1 MTEFIGKT
9 IGNYRI
15 EGLLGAGGMGQVFR
29 ARHIHL
35 DRPAALK
42 LLHGN
47 LAQDPMFQTR
57 FRQEAQ
63 AAAKLRHP
71 HIVEVYDFDEYEGM
85 AYLVMELVTGG
96 SMRGWLRS
104 AAQQTS
110 GSLAQGLELVRQ
122 AADALAYAHAMGMV
136 HRDIKPDNLLLQP
149 GFAGRGPTTKV
160 ADFGLARMTEGS
172 HLTATGMAMGTP
184 AYMSPE
190 QCQGK
195 PLDGRSDI
203 YALGVVLYEVA
214 TGTLPFVVKTVSEAV
229 FKHVYVPAPSP
240 RQVRPELPDIVE
252 AIVLRCLAKLPE
264 ERFATAADLAAAL
277 SEALGAIAPDL
288 AIGEDEGG
296 AMLTDIAARTRIQTP
311 RGGPAPVALTLMG
324 GGSLPRVQVL
334 DDTGTLLQVVAVRP
348 GGLTVGRVE
357 RNDVVL
363 SGEGVS
369 RHHLRLEWDGIQV
382 LATDLG
388 SSNGTLLEE
397 RPLPPQ
403 EAVVWPW
410 RTMLRVG
417 SYWLRLDP
425 PERAESG
432 QVATP
437 SGGALMTPQTV
448 ATPGGG
454 VMTVPPLSGGS
465 APLPYSQ
472 AFMTTGLVGMT
483 LEPETLAIT
492 PGQTA
497 TVAVTL
503 ANLSD
508 QVDHLTVGVS
518 GVPPEWVTL
527 PPAAQM
533 PPRGQTT
540 VMLTVRPPAE
550 PDARAGEYPVEITAR
565 SRARPAEGG
574 SVLARWTVRPYVK
587 EELTLSPTRARGRR
601 RGVMKATVRNL
612 GNAAVRYRLRGE
624 ADEAGVQVSLVPE
637 ELTIEAGASG
647 NAVVTVEG
655 GIKPFGS
662 EAAWGMT
669 VTATADHG
677 GTLRASGMW
686 LQGALLPVWSLIA
699 ALVLLGLGLAHG
711 FGGLPASVAGGL
723 PGYAILRSGEGVNAD
738 IAGQSGALPTPAA
751 TATQAPTAEPVA
763 PVEPTVE
770 TGAATPTAETGAVIT
785 NDQATAT
792 AVAAS
797 GGNGANAGGG
807 SGGDGSSGG
816 GGGSGG
822 AGDSGGS
829 GGAGGAGGTGST
841 PTPTATATRTA
852 TPGATVAPTATSLP
866 TSTPEPTNTLEPTA
880 TPEPTRTATALPA
893 NTPAPAEMP
902 IPPTP
907 TSTPTPTPTLTPTSM
922 PTPTPMLTP
931 TSTPTPTH
939 TPTPTYTPTPTPT
952 PTPTM
957 AVPLHRAPPNGAVF
971 IHFPRDTI
979 LQWAQVSGAVSYRVE
994 IDCFHC
1000 CGWGVWCTDVG
1011 RTWRV
1016 ESVPHIDGAS
1026 FNEFRFSWVGAQPGR
1041 WRVSAID
1048 ANGREGPRHEWWY
1061 FEFRQ

>member
-15 EGLLGAGGMGQVFR
+15 EALLGAGGMGQVFR
-29 ARHIHL
+29 ARHILL

-71 HIVEVYDFDEYEGM
+71 HIVEVYDFDEFEGM

-149 GFAGRGPTTKV
+149 GFAGRGPTMKV

-172 HLTATGMAMGTP
+172 NLTATGMAMGTP

-214 TGTLPFVVKTVSEAV
+214 TGTLPFVVKTISEAV
-229 FKHVYVPAPSP
+229 FKHVYVPAPP
-240 RQVRPELPDIVE
+240 LRQVRPELPEIVE
-252 AIVLRCLAKLPE
+252 TIVLRCLAKLPE

-277 SEALGAIAPDL
+277 YETLNAIAPDL

-296 AMLTDIAARTRIQTP
+296 ALLTDIAARTRIQTP

-334 DDTGTLLQVVAVRP
+334 DDAGTLLQVVAVRP

-363 SGEGVS
+363 TGEGVS

-472 AFMTTGLVGMT
+472 AFVTTGLVGMT
-483 LEPETLAIT
+483 LEPETLAVT

-565 SRARPAEGG
+565 SRARPTEGG

-587 EELTLSPTRARGRR
+587 EELTLTNAGAGTAAGGDEGNGAQSGECGGALSVAGGGGRSGGAGRAGAGGTDDRGWGERQRR
-601 RGVMKATVRNL
+601 WSRSRGGQAVWECDILGDDGHGGGGSRRDAARNRHV
-612 GNAAVRYRLRGE
+612 GPGGAAASVEPDRRAG
-624 ADEAGVQVSLVPE
+624 AAGVG
-637 ELTIEAGASG
+637 TGAR
-647 NAVVTVEG
+647 
-655 GIKPFGS
+655 F
-662 EAAWGMT
+662 WR
-669 VTATADHG
+669 
-677 GTLRASGMW
+677 L
-686 LQGALLPVWSLIA
+686 
-699 ALVLLGLGLAHG
+699 
-711 FGGLPASVAGGL
+711 ASVAGG
-723 PGYAILRSGEGVNAD
+723 GTAGVCR
-738 IAGQSGALPTPAA
+738 AA
-751 TATQAPTAEPVA
+751 
-763 PVEPTVE
+763 
-770 TGAATPTAETGAVIT
+770 
-785 NDQATAT
+785 
-792 AVAAS
+792 
-797 GGNGANAGGG
+797 
-807 SGGDGSSGG
+807 
-816 GGGSGG
+816 
-822 AGDSGGS
+822 
-829 GGAGGAGGTGST
+829 
-841 PTPTATATRTA
+841 
-852 TPGATVAPTATSLP
+852 
-866 TSTPEPTNTLEPTA
+866 
-880 TPEPTRTATALPA
+880 
-893 NTPAPAEMP
+893 
-902 IPPTP
+902 
-907 TSTPTPTPTLTPTSM
+907 
-922 PTPTPMLTP
+922 
-931 TSTPTPTH
+931 
-939 TPTPTYTPTPTPT
+939 
-952 PTPTM
+952 
-957 AVPLHRAPPNGAVF
+957 
-971 IHFPRDTI
+971 
-979 LQWAQVSGAVSYRVE
+979 
-994 IDCFHC
+994 
-1000 CGWGVWCTDVG
+1000 
-1011 RTWRV
+1011 
-1016 ESVPHIDGAS
+1016 
-1026 FNEFRFSWVGAQPGR
+1026 R
-1041 WRVSAID
+1041 WRACQCGHCRSVGSAAD
-1048 ANGREGPRHEWWY
+1048 A
-1061 FEFRQ
+1061 

>member
-15 EGLLGAGGMGQVFR
+15 EALLGAGGMGQVFR
-29 ARHIHL
+29 ARHILL

-71 HIVEVYDFDEYEGM
+71 HIVEVYDFDEFEGM

-149 GFAGRGPTTKV
+149 GFAGRGPTMKV

-172 HLTATGMAMGTP
+172 NLTATGMAMGTP

-214 TGTLPFVVKTVSEAV
+214 TGTLPFVVKTISEAV
-229 FKHVYVPAPSP
+229 FKHVYVPAPP
-240 RQVRPELPDIVE
+240 LRQVRPELPEIVE
-252 AIVLRCLAKLPE
+252 TIVLRCLAKLPE

-277 SEALGAIAPDL
+277 YETLNAIAPDL
-288 AIGEDEGG
+288 AIGDDEGG
-296 AMLTDIAARTRIQTP
+296 ALLTDIAARTRIQTP

-334 DDTGTLLQVVAVRP
+334 DDAGTLLQVVAVRP

-363 SGEGVS
+363 TGEGVS

-437 SGGALMTPQTV
+437 SGGALTTPGGGVMTTPQTV

-454 VMTVPPLSGGS
+454 VMTVPPLSGG
-465 APLPYSQ
+465 
-472 AFMTTGLVGMT
+472 
-483 LEPETLAIT
+483 
-492 PGQTA
+492 
-497 TVAVTL
+497 
-503 ANLSD
+503 
-508 QVDHLTVGVS
+508 
-518 GVPPEWVTL
+518 
-527 PPAAQM
+527 
-533 PPRGQTT
+533 
-540 VMLTVRPPAE
+540 VR
-550 PDARAGEYPVEITAR
+550 R
-565 SRARPAEGG
+565 S
-574 SVLARWTVRPYVK
+574 
-587 EELTLSPTRARGRR
+587 
-601 RGVMKATVRNL
+601 
-612 GNAAVRYRLRGE
+612 
-624 ADEAGVQVSLVPE
+624 
-637 ELTIEAGASG
+637 
-647 NAVVTVEG
+647 
-655 GIKPFGS
+655 
-662 EAAWGMT
+662 
-669 VTATADHG
+669 
-677 GTLRASGMW
+677 
-686 LQGALLPVWSLIA
+686 
-699 ALVLLGLGLAHG
+699 
-711 FGGLPASVAGGL
+711 
-723 PGYAILRSGEGVNAD
+723 
-738 IAGQSGALPTPAA
+738 
-751 TATQAPTAEPVA
+751 
-763 PVEPTVE
+763 
-770 TGAATPTAETGAVIT
+770 
-785 NDQATAT
+785 
-792 AVAAS
+792 
-797 GGNGANAGGG
+797 
-807 SGGDGSSGG
+807 
-816 GGGSGG
+816 
-822 AGDSGGS
+822 
-829 GGAGGAGGTGST
+829 
-841 PTPTATATRTA
+841 
-852 TPGATVAPTATSLP
+852 
-866 TSTPEPTNTLEPTA
+866 
-880 TPEPTRTATALPA
+880 
-893 NTPAPAEMP
+893 P
-902 IPPTP
+902 IPRR
-907 TSTPTPTPTLTPTSM
+907 L
-922 PTPTPMLTP
+922 
-931 TSTPTPTH
+931 
-939 TPTPTYTPTPTPT
+939 
-952 PTPTM
+952 
-957 AVPLHRAPPNGAVF
+957 
-971 IHFPRDTI
+971 
-979 LQWAQVSGAVSYRVE
+979 
-994 IDCFHC
+994 
-1000 CGWGVWCTDVG
+1000 
-1011 RTWRV
+1011 
-1016 ESVPHIDGAS
+1016 
-1026 FNEFRFSWVGAQPGR
+1026 
-1041 WRVSAID
+1041 
-1048 ANGREGPRHEWWY
+1048 
-1061 FEFRQ
+1061 

>member
-15 EGLLGAGGMGQVFR
+15 EALLGAGGMGQVFR
-29 ARHIHL
+29 ARHILL

-71 HIVEVYDFDEYEGM
+71 HIVEVYDFDEFEGM

-149 GFAGRGPTTKV
+149 GFAGRGPTMKV

-172 HLTATGMAMGTP
+172 NLTATGMAMGTP

-214 TGTLPFVVKTVSEAV
+214 TGTLPFVVKTISEAV
-229 FKHVYVPAPSP
+229 FKHVYVPAPP
-240 RQVRPELPDIVE
+240 LRQVRPELPEIVE
-252 AIVLRCLAKLPE
+252 TIVLRCLAKLPE

-296 AMLTDIAARTRIQTP
+296 ALLTDIAARTRIQTP

-334 DDTGTLLQVVAVRP
+334 DDAGTLLQVVAVRP

-363 SGEGVS
+363 TGEGVS

-437 SGGALMTPQTV
+437 SGGALTTPGGGVMTTPQTV

-454 VMTVPPLSGGS
+454 VMTVPPLSGGG

-472 AFMTTGLVGMT
+472 AFVTTGLVGMT
-483 LEPETLAIT
+483 LEPETLAVT

-550 PDARAGEYPVEITAR
+550 PDARAGEYPVEVTAR
-565 SRARPAEGG
+565 SRARPTEGG

-587 EELTLSPTRARGRR
+587 EELTLTNAGAGTAAGGDEGNGAQSGECGGALPVAGGGGRSGGAGRAGAGGTDDRGRGERQRDGDGRGGDQAVWERDRMGDDGHGGGGSR
-601 RGVMKATVRNL
+601 RDAARNRRV
-612 GNAAVRYRLRGE
+612 GPGGAAASVEPDRRAG
-624 ADEAGVQVSLVPE
+624 AAGVG
-637 ELTIEAGASG
+637 TGAR
-647 NAVVTVEG
+647 
-655 GIKPFGS
+655 F
-662 EAAWGMT
+662 WR
-669 VTATADHG
+669 
-677 GTLRASGMW
+677 L
-686 LQGALLPVWSLIA
+686 
-699 ALVLLGLGLAHG
+699 
-711 FGGLPASVAGGL
+711 ASVAGG
-723 PGYAILRSGEGVNAD
+723 GTAGVCR
-738 IAGQSGALPTPAA
+738 AA
-751 TATQAPTAEPVA
+751 
-763 PVEPTVE
+763 
-770 TGAATPTAETGAVIT
+770 
-785 NDQATAT
+785 
-792 AVAAS
+792 
-797 GGNGANAGGG
+797 
-807 SGGDGSSGG
+807 
-816 GGGSGG
+816 
-822 AGDSGGS
+822 
-829 GGAGGAGGTGST
+829 
-841 PTPTATATRTA
+841 
-852 TPGATVAPTATSLP
+852 
-866 TSTPEPTNTLEPTA
+866 
-880 TPEPTRTATALPA
+880 
-893 NTPAPAEMP
+893 
-902 IPPTP
+902 
-907 TSTPTPTPTLTPTSM
+907 
-922 PTPTPMLTP
+922 
-931 TSTPTPTH
+931 
-939 TPTPTYTPTPTPT
+939 
-952 PTPTM
+952 
-957 AVPLHRAPPNGAVF
+957 
-971 IHFPRDTI
+971 
-979 LQWAQVSGAVSYRVE
+979 
-994 IDCFHC
+994 
-1000 CGWGVWCTDVG
+1000 
-1011 RTWRV
+1011 
-1016 ESVPHIDGAS
+1016 
-1026 FNEFRFSWVGAQPGR
+1026 R
-1041 WRVSAID
+1041 WRACQCGHCRSVGSAAD
-1048 ANGREGPRHEWWY
+1048 A
-1061 FEFRQ
+1061 